1 MRRVFYSL
9 VISIAASSPVAAQSG
24 RQIFDTI
31 INGVDTE
38 LKRQQQRESQQQ
50 FYEQQRRAEQH
61 RLQTILANHW
71 NGCFGGDLFACDEAL
86 HSPSINESG
95 RQRIRAQRQAIVVAA
110 EQERERAQRMQR
122 EQAERERAAAL
133 ERQRQQHDAWERV
146 ERDRRASQ
154 ERERQTQAAEAAR
167 QQPVNAVQHT
177 GSIPAQLSTVRAA
190 SQASSVTM
198 IQPTGYMIAILVLA
212 SALMATLA
220 LLFRDRMIAGLG
232 TVRQMFSVTR
242 ADTTASNPPPS
253 PSTSRASTAMDAT
266 PPANAHPAAD
276 PVTAVQA
283 LRLAYAYLEEVRQS
297 IARDLDEPAR
307 LADHRSTL
315 ALAVRQLD
323 IAARAD
329 ASSKLEI
336 VDDGDTLVF
345 SQAYLRAT
353 ALSHE
358 ARTYLIDKPTKAIQL
373 LEQATTLD
381 AELLTAHALLGQLYF
396 DRRDKHRAIAAL
408 ERALALAPDEIDII
422 KTLDRARNMTGA
434 ERAAHAATKTVT
446 GAIDAAVA
454 TGRAIQ
460 VFFMLVLIG
469 LGIGFV
475 VCLIAGNYS
484 GAVGIWIM
492 LTILGLCRKGVD
504 AARTRVRTWVAA
516 Q

>member
-38 LKRQQQRESQQQ
+38 LRRQQQRENQQQ
-50 FYEQQRRAEQH
+50 FFEQQRRAEQH

-71 NGCFGGDLFACDEAL
+71 NSCFSGDLFACDEAL

-177 GSIPAQLSTVRAA
+177 GSIPAQLSTVRAV

-315 ALAVRQLD
+315 ALAVR
-323 IAARAD
+323 
-329 ASSKLEI
+329 
-336 VDDGDTLVF
+336 
-345 SQAYLRAT
+345 
-353 ALSHE
+353 
-358 ARTYLIDKPTKAIQL
+358 
-373 LEQATTLD
+373 
-381 AELLTAHALLGQLYF
+381 
-396 DRRDKHRAIAAL
+396 
-408 ERALALAPDEIDII
+408 
-422 KTLDRARNMTGA
+422 
-434 ERAAHAATKTVT
+434 
-446 GAIDAAVA
+446 
-454 TGRAIQ
+454 
-460 VFFMLVLIG
+460 
-469 LGIGFV
+469 
-475 VCLIAGNYS
+475 
-484 GAVGIWIM
+484 
-492 LTILGLCRKGVD
+492 
-504 AARTRVRTWVAA
+504 
-516 Q
+516 